1 MLPAIFRCEEHSMTV
16 PDTTAPDATAHETR
30 TDVVPP
36 PRTPAPPTGE
46 AAWLEPWLI
55 RRGARPRSE
64 YWDVATAR
72 WTSRPAVPA
81 PRRGD

>member
-1 MLPAIFRCEEHSMTV
+1 MLPVIVRSEELPMTA
-16 PDTTAPDATAHETR
+16 PDTTAHDTTR
-30 TDVVPP
+30 TGAVPA

-46 AAWLEPWLI
+46 AAWIEPWLL

-64 YWDVATAR
+64 YWDVETAR